1 MCIRALISIGLKHLL
16 VNMLNDHHNFSNAPI
31 HERNNQLYKSVDK
44 QIINCLFNTSVNSH
58 TGSTLRDLHNAF
70 KYIRLLK
77 GVFTFSACSS
87 ELSITVILRKKS
99 NDFIFLRYH
108 E

>member
-16 VNMLNDHHNFSNAPI
+16 VNMLNDHHDFQM
-31 HERNNQLYKSVDK
+31 HQFMKE
-44 QIINCLFNTSVNSH
+44 IINCLFNTSVNSH

-77 GVFTFSACSS
+77 GVFTLSACSS

-99 NDFIFLRYH
+99 NDFILFHYH